1 MKKWPTLAVAA
12 GLLASALTATEAAA
26 ADPAPTNVQISW
38 KDNTFQFVHVTWDE
52 EAANPNRIVLRK
64 QGGTV
69 EKVAWHVTA
78 GEPDEFDL
86 PKDVVSQVGSINGSI
101 EIGVAVGTEAAG
113 ETSPVAVSKAF
124 DTIDAG
130 TPRIVSFAPSGT
142 STLHVGWQ
150 AGAPV
155 RKDNTPNDPLDRS
168 APVIFHPVYKVGAA
182 ASVPAGQPTTGTEL
196 TFTGPKPPFNFYVM
210 SENEWFTGQPSDWVS
225 AKATAFTTKI
235 PTWVVAGS
243 DTVISGTYTG
253 PEYARIT
260 LQARNSPTSPWYAV
274 SGYDFTDHTYR
285 FAVPSRG
292 TRQYRVAVGNTTS
305 APLANDAWF
314 GGYSGPVTTT
324 TQQKAVATPQSA
336 STVAGSR
343 LPVYLDVQPA
353 VNGAATLQR
362 WNGTTWTVV
371 GNVQLSNGRATGI
384 IHQTA
389 VARVAYRYYVPAHT
403 FNGLPVAAAYSQQFV
418 LTTIR

>member
-1 MKKWPTLAVAA
+1 MNMKWFTLVVAA
-12 GLLASALTATEAAA
+12 GLLASALTTTEAAA

-38 KDNTFQFVHVTWDE
+38 KDDTFQFVHVTWDE

-69 EKVAWHVTA
+69 EKVAWHLPA
-78 GEPDEFDL
+78 GAPNEIDL
-86 PKDVVSQVGSINGSI
+86 PKNVVSEVGSINGSI
-101 EIGVAVGTEAAG
+101 EIGVAVGTETG

-142 STLHVGWQ
+142 STLHVVWK
-150 AGAPV
+150 AGTPV
-155 RKDNTPNDPLDRS
+155 LKDNTPNDPLDRS

-196 TFTGPKPPFNFYVM
+196 TFTGPKPPFDFYVM

-225 AKATAFTTKI
+225 AKATAFSTKI
-235 PTWVVAGS
+235 PTWAVAGS

-274 SGYDFTDHTYR
+274 VGYDFTNHTYR

-305 APLANDAWF
+305 APFANDAWF
-314 GGYSGPVTTT
+314 GGYSAPVTTT
-324 TQQKAVATPQSA
+324 TQQKATVSLNSSTYRNNTPVPTKL
-336 STVAGSR
+336 TVN
-343 LPVYLDVQPA
+343 PA
-353 VNGAATLQR
+353 VNGAAALQR
-362 WNGTTWTVV
+362 WNGKTWVFIT
-371 GNVQLSNGRATGI
+371 NVAIKGGYGTGYLSATKAGRFT
-384 IHQTA
+384 
-389 VARVAYRYYVPAHT
+389 YRYYVPAHT
-403 FNGLPVAAAYSQQFV
+403 YNGLSVAAAYSPNFV
-418 LTTIR
+418 LTVKP